1 MTERNDGVDDDAGVR
16 GDDDG
21 TANHRDLKRHCRV
34 LDEMPASVS
43 IYDADRRFSFA
54 NERLAAAYET
64 TADELVGTKSPLLE
78 RLRTERP
85 DDPFAELVAG
95 DREVFADTVVLDLPD
110 REGAFIEYELTR
122 LELDGEFDGV
132 LGVFRDVTDERRRE
146 KRLERTTA
154 RLNALFEN
162 SPDMIDIHDR
172 DGTIV
177 DVNRSMCAELGYD
190 ADELVGMS
198 VWDVDAEMDPEA
210 TPRSWEDLA
219 VGETLRVET
228 TYRRRDGSTFP
239 AEVHVRRIDVQGA
252 DRFLVSSRDVSER
265 KAYERQIE
273 RENERLDEFASIV
286 SHDLRNPL
294 SVLSGYLDLA
304 RETGDET
311 YFDRCENAVEDMERL
326 IDDLL
331 TLARDGKTVGDRESV
346 RLADLT
352 ADCWASVEHGDARL
366 ALDVD
371 DDVAVLA
378 DEGRLKQL
386 LENLFRNSVEH
397 GSTCSRTESGDSVEH
412 GSTGSR
418 PEADDSVE
426 HGSTGSRPEADDR
439 TGVSRDG
446 AGVTVRVGTLDD
458 ASGFFVEDDG
468 PGVPEAERDAVF
480 DSGYSTSDTGTGFG
494 LAIVEG
500 IAEAHGWT
508 VTLTESDDG
517 GARFEFTDVEHVV

>member
-1 MTERNDGVDDDAGVR
+1 MTERQ
-16 GDDDG
+16 
-21 TANHRDLKRHCRV
+21 RDLERYQRA

-43 IYDADRRFSFA
+43 IYDADRRFGFVNDS
-54 NERLAAAYET
+54 LASAYDT
-64 TADELVGTKSPLLE
+64 TPDELVGTESPILQQ
-78 RLRTERP
+78 LRTERD

-95 DREVFADTVVLDLPD
+95 DRELFADTVVLDISD
-110 REGAFIEYELTR
+110 REEAIIDYELTR
-122 LELDGEFDGV
+122 LETDGEFDGV

-146 KRLERTTA
+146 ERLERTTA

-177 DVNRSMCAELGYD
+177 DANRSMSEELGYD

-198 VWDVDAEMDPEA
+198 VWDVDVEMDPEA
-210 TPRSWEDLA
+210 GKRVWNALD
-219 VGETLRVET
+219 VDETSRVET

-239 AEVHVRRIDVQGA
+239 AQVHIRRIDVQGA
-252 DRFLVSSRDVSER
+252 DRFLVSSRDVSEQ

-294 SVLSGYLDLA
+294 NVLSGYLDLA
-304 RETGDET
+304 RETGDDA

-331 TLARDGKTVGDRESV
+331 TLARDGKTVGDREAI

-352 ADCWASVEHGDARL
+352 PDCWARVEHGDARL
-366 ALDVD
+366 VLEAD

-378 DEGRLKQL
+378 DGSRLKQL

-397 GSTCSRTESGDSVEH
+397 GSTSSRTESGDSVEH
-412 GSTGSR
+412 GSTSNR
-418 PEADDSVE
+418 PEAGDSVV
-426 HGSTGSRPEADDR
+426 H
-439 TGVSRDG
+439 
-446 AGVTVRVGTLDD
+446 AGHDVTVRVGTLEDG
-458 ASGFFVEDDG
+458 SGFFVEDDG
-468 PGVPEAERDAVF
+468 PGIPEHQRDAVF
-480 DSGYSTSDTGTGFG
+480 DSGHSTSTSGTGFG

-500 IAEAHGWT
+500 VAEAHGWT
-508 VTLTESDDG
+508 VTLTESDEG
-517 GARFEFTDVEHVV
+517 GARFEFTGVERAS